1 MIQTTVALPV
11 WNSKS
16 IAFVCMEGLIRQQG
30 CVNPESKEI
39 IHEWE
44 LIIAEEQIGE
54 FCGYEFF
61 NEYAERLRNVGCT
74 KVKYLALDKWLPLP
88 QKWRLIAQNAS
99 ETSEY
104 FILQA
109 ADCYPEPERIINT
122 ALTFEETGADW
133 VQNQKGLFYWVDTA
147 ATVLYN
153 GAKLNR
159 PHNTDLNMA
168 TRTKYV
174 RVAEDDS
181 RKSGIDHWL
190 YIQVNGAKR
199 RLSGGALQGVIS
211 AYNTKSDY
219 RKGLDTHGLNNIS
232 MKRHLMF
239 LNPIDQFSHTSIK
252 PETAI
257 DNETWQRLSKLKRYT
272 INEATKMIE
281 NDKSVCAPSSIP
293 FNASLDKK
301 LIETLHSRI
310 LVNYQPD
317 TNHLKVVMCDNLPKK
332 YNFKVVVDKVM
343 RDKNGNKYAY
353 ILIDGVYRI
362 PANPS
367 KFFKIR

>member
-1 MIQTTVALPV
+1 MIQTTVGLPV

-16 IAFVCMEGLIRQQG
+16 IAFVAMEGLIRQQG

-54 FCGYEFF
+54 FCGQEFF
-61 NEYAERLRNVGCT
+61 NEYAERLRSVGCT
-74 KVKYLALDKWLPLP
+74 RVIYLALDKWLPLP
-88 QKWRLIAQNAS
+88 QKWRLIAQNATYS
-99 ETSEY
+99 SEY

-109 ADCYPEPERIINT
+109 ADCYPEPMRIINT

-133 VQNQKGLFYWVDTA
+133 VQNQKGLFYWVDTG

-153 GAKLNR
+153 GAKINR

-211 AYNTKSDY
+211 AYNKKSDFS
-219 RKGLDTHGLNNIS
+219 KGLDTHGLNNIS

-239 LNPIDQFSHTSIK
+239 LQPKDQFSYTELK
-252 PETAI
+252 PQNAI
-257 DNETWQRLSKLKRYT
+257 DIETWERLSKLKRYT
-272 INEATKMIE
+272 LEQAASLAI
-281 NDKSVCAPSSIP
+281 NDKSICEPIKFSTP
-293 FNASLDKK
+293 LDKN
-301 LIETLHSRI
+301 LIEKLHSKI
-310 LVNYQPD
+310 IANYQPD
-317 TNHLKVVMCDNLPKK
+317 MNHLKAVMNDNLPKK
-332 YNFKVVVDKVM
+332 YNFKIITSKEM
-343 RDKNGNKYAY
+343 RDTNGNKSAY

-362 PANPS
+362 PANPA
-367 KFFKIR
+367 KYFKIR